1 MKQNGTVFGG
11 TLLVAGTT
19 IGGGML
25 ALPVLTSLGGFVP
38 SLVIYFCCWAFMA
51 GTGLLFL
58 EVSQWTKQESNIVT
72 MADKTLGTPGKVAAW
87 ILYLFLF
94 YCLTLAYVVGCGDL
108 VSKSLSGSIP
118 TSAGSFIFVAI
129 FAPFVFLGTK
139 VVGKLNIYLVAA
151 LAFFYF
157 TFVFLGFRFIKLELL
172 SYSNWSLSLKA
183 LPIAFTAFAYQG
195 IIPSLLQYMD
205 NDQLKVRKAIIIGSF
220 IPLVA
225 YIIWQGLILG
235 IVPTYGPGGLAQA
248 LENGDNAVYPLKN
261 FIQSSWVYPIGQ
273 CFAFFALLTSFLGVT
288 LGLLDFLAD
297 GLQIKKTKTNR
308 FLLCCLI
315 FIPTLFMGFLQPG
328 LFLQALDY
336 AGGFGCSL
344 LLGLLPILMVW
355 RGRYYLGF
363 KSTYTVPGGKSLLIL
378 MLLFVSFELVFE
390 ITKQFIR

>member
-72 MADKTLGTPGKVAAW
+72 MAHKTLGTPGKIAAW

-94 YCLTLAYVVGCGDL
+94 YCLTLAYVVGCGDM

-118 TSAGSFIFVAI
+118 TSAGSFIFVAF

-151 LAFFYF
+151 LGFFYF
-157 TFVFLGFRFIKLELL
+157 AFVFLGFRFIKFELL

-195 IIPSLLQYMD
+195 IIPSLLHYMD

-220 IPLVA
+220 IPLFA
-225 YIIWQGLILG
+225 YTIWQGLILG
-235 IVPTYGPGGLAQA
+235 IVPTYGMGGLAQA

-273 CFAFFALLTSFLGVT
+273 SFAFFALLTSFLGVT

-308 FLLCCLI
+308 LFLCCLI
-315 FIPTLFMGFLQPG
+315 FVPTLFIGFLQPG

-363 KSTYTVPGGKSLLIL
+363 KSTYTVPGGKILLIL
-378 MLLFVSFELVFE
+378 MFLFVSFELVFE
-390 ITKQFIR
+390 IIKQFVP